1 MLLRLRGLRKAFGH
15 LQAIDGLDLDVE
27 AGRITAVIGP
37 NGAGKTTLFNL
48 VTGRLR
54 ADAGE
59 IRFKERRLAGLG
71 PDAVARLGIARS
83 FQITNVFPG
92 LGVRENV
99 RLAAQ
104 ARLPEAT
111 SLWRPARAL
120 GAAHARAGAVL
131 DEVGLARFGDH
142 RADTLSH
149 GDQRHLEIAMALA
162 TDPELL
168 LLDEPTSGLSSA
180 ETGATMTL
188 IAEIARS
195 RTVLLIEHD
204 MDLVM
209 RLSHR
214 VVVMDAGRKIAEGT
228 PADVAADPEVRRV
241 YLGDL

>member
-1 MLLRLRGLRKAFGH
+1 V
-15 LQAIDGLDLDVE
+15 IDGLDLDVE
-27 AGRITAVIGP
+27 AGRITALIGP

-48 VTGRLR
+48 ITGRLP

-59 IRFKERRLAGLG
+59 ILFRERPLAGLG

-104 ARLPEAT
+104 ARLPEAA

-120 GAAHARAGAVL
+120 GAAHARAGVVL
-131 DEVGLARFGDH
+131 DEVGLTRFGER

-209 RLSHR
+209 RLSHQ

>member
-1 MLLRLRGLRKAFGH
+1 MLLRLRGLRKAFGR
-15 LQAIDGLDLDVE
+15 LQAIDDLDLDVE
-27 AGRITAVIGP
+27 DGRITAVIGP

-48 VTGRLR
+48 ITGRLR

-59 IRFKERRLAGLG
+59 ILFKERPLAGLG
-71 PDAVARLGIARS
+71 PDAIARLGIARS
-83 FQITNVFPG
+83 FQITNVFPA

-104 ARLPEAT
+104 ARLPEAV
-111 SLWRPARAL
+111 SLWRLARDL
-120 GAAHARAGAVL
+120 GAAHARAAGVL
-131 DEVGLARFGDH
+131 DEVGLARFGDR

-149 GDQRHLEIAMALA
+149 GDQRHLEIAMVLA

-188 IAEIARS
+188 IAEIARY